1 MKFISTSSLQYL
13 DHVISIDIGH
23 RCDYEGAV
31 ELTKEFDVIDATG
44 KLLHTFNSLFHATE
58 WVRQMKYG
66 APSID
71 LNNFVVDEDRYVE
84 IAHPDASIIHK
95 NISKQY
101 FSYGTK
107 FFIDFVNDIE
117 IIMTT
122 VYSNPYLPSGSP
134 YIHPHIGKTSI
145 VVVKDGNK
153 IHYSTHE
160 SIDAAIKEVMYV
172 AN

>member
-13 DHVISIDIGH
+13 DHVISIGIDH
-23 RCDYEGAV
+23 TCDYEGV
-31 ELTKEFDVIDATG
+31 GELTKEFDVTDKSG
-44 KLLHTFNSLFHATE
+44 KLLRTFGSLFHATE

-66 APSID
+66 APTIE
-71 LNNFVVDEDRYVE
+71 LNNFVIDEDRYIEV
-84 IAHPDASIIHK
+84 ATVAASIVYK
-95 NISKQY
+95 NICNRY
-101 FSYGTK
+101 FSYATK

-122 VYSNPYLPSGSP
+122 VYSDQQLLPGSP
-134 YIHPHIGKTSI
+134 HIHPNAGKTSI
-145 VVVKDGNK
+145 MVIKDGHE

-160 SIDAAIKEVMYV
+160 SIDDAIKEAMNA